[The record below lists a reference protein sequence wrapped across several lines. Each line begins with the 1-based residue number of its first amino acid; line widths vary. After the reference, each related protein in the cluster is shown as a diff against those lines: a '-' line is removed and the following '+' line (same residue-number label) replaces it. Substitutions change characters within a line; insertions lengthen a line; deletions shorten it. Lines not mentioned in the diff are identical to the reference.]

1 MGSWKSENRDILKKY
16 ILFAA
21 ATLFLDIGY
30 TAATIKKI
38 AEKAQTNTGSL
49 QNIFKTKEDILCEL
63 VSFVLESQ
71 FDATSKFL
79 TGKTDD
85 KLLFYAAETTLQ
97 LYLAESDE
105 KIRELYA
112 AAYSLPKTTE
122 IIQET
127 ITGKLE
133 NIFKEQLPELK
144 TRDFFR
150 LEIASGGIMRNFMT
164 LPCSVWFSMD
174 DKVESFL
181 TTTFRVYCVSEEKI
195 RQAIDFVSQFDYP
208 TLVKGTVGSM
218 LGFLESKI
226 V

>member
-1 MGSWKSENRDILKKY
+1 MGSWKSENRDVLKKR

-21 ATLFLDIGY
+21 ATLFLDVGY

-38 AEKAQTNTGSL
+38 AEQAQTNTGSL

-71 FDATSKFL
+71 FDETRKFL
-79 TGKTDD
+79 TGKTED

-105 KIRELYA
+105 KIRELYD
-112 AAYSLPKTTE
+112 AAYSLPKSME
-122 IIQET
+122 IIRET
-127 ITGKLE
+127 ITEKLE
-133 NIFKEQLPELK
+133 FIFKEHLPELK
-144 TRDFFR
+144 TTDFFR
-150 LEIASGGIMRNFMT
+150 LEIASGGIMRSFMT
-164 LPCSVWFSMD
+164 LPCNIWFGMS

-181 TTTFRVYCVSEEKI
+181 TTTFRIYCVSEEKI

-208 TLVKGTVGSM
+208 TLAKETVGSM